1 MIAEMASLDE
11 SAKLYGNRTRD
22 HIVATCEF
30 NALTT
35 RLPSRINTENILS
48 VFKSNLPL
56 SVRNAYI
63 SLLT

>member
-1 MIAEMASLDE
+1 
-11 SAKLYGNRTRD
+11 
-22 HIVATCEF
+22 
-30 NALTT
+30 
-35 RLPSRINTENILS
+35 LS